1 MAEDFGNSVRGLQV
15 QEIKEQPQASA
26 PITGGYPG
34 AATNIPSRPAWND
47 RAQQREEEEEEKVE
61 ETLPEAIPVEDEGTD
76 SVELPF
82 GEILEPDPSMI
93 TLKRRHAFL
102 LAFAVLVVTA
112 SVWIGLAVGLGNKAS
127 SEETNS
133 NFRYPEGFISL
144 RSQRI
149 FDEIEKNVLQR
160 NETFDGMD
168 YSDPRFMALRWI
180 SEEDQLNLTV
190 SDSNI
195 RQRYILA
202 LLSYQYSLN
211 ISNGW
216 LLPEKNECE
225 WSGVLCTNETTGT
238 PGKVSGLKL
247 GEHIK

>member
-1 MAEDFGNSVRGLQV
+1 M
-15 QEIKEQPQASA
+15 
-26 PITGGYPG
+26 
-34 AATNIPSRPAWND
+34 
-47 RAQQREEEEEEKVE
+47 
-61 ETLPEAIPVEDEGTD
+61 
-76 SVELPF
+76 
-82 GEILEPDPSMI
+82 
-93 TLKRRHAFL
+93 

-112 SVWIGLAVGLGNKAS
+112 SVWIGLAVGLGNKGS

-133 NFRYPEGFISL
+133 NFRYPEGFTSL

-160 NETFDGMD
+160 NETFNGMA
-168 YSDPRFMALRWI
+168 YSDPRFMALTWI

-190 SDSNI
+190 SDSNL

-202 LLSYQYSLN
+202 LLSYEYSLN
-211 ISNGW
+211 VSNGW

-225 WSGVLCTNETTGT
+225 WSGVSCTNETIGT

-247 GEHIK
+247 GEHII

>member
-1 MAEDFGNSVRGLQV
+1 M
-15 QEIKEQPQASA
+15 
-26 PITGGYPG
+26 
-34 AATNIPSRPAWND
+34 
-47 RAQQREEEEEEKVE
+47 
-61 ETLPEAIPVEDEGTD
+61 
-76 SVELPF
+76 
-82 GEILEPDPSMI
+82 
-93 TLKRRHAFL
+93 

-112 SVWIGLAVGLGNKAS
+112 SVWIGLAVGLGDKAS

-133 NFRYPEGFISL
+133 NFRYTSP

-168 YSDPRFMALRWI
+168 YSDPRFMALTWI

-190 SDSNI
+190 SDSNL

-202 LLSYQYSLN
+202 LLSYQYSLD